1 MTLQQ
6 PLKKGF
12 KQMLAEAN
20 AVIETISVHDAR
32 DLVDKP
38 AVLFVDIRE
47 AHEIVTGVIPGA
59 LHAPRGFLEFM
70 ADPESPMHK
79 RELGGAQRLIL
90 YCATGGRSSLAAK
103 TLMEMGYTD
112 VFSMAG
118 GLAAWKAGNGP
129 LTAPD
134 HGK

>member
-1 MTLQQ
+1 MTRGIWL
-6 PLKKGF
+6 PNLPCFSSIFAKRTKSS
-12 KQMLAEAN
+12 A
-20 AVIETISVHDAR
+20 
-32 DLVDKP
+32 
-38 AVLFVDIRE
+38 
-47 AHEIVTGVIPGA
+47 GVIPGA

-70 ADPESPMHK
+70 ADPECPMYK
-79 RELGGAQRLIL
+79 RGLGGAQRLIL

-118 GLAAWKAGNGP
+118 GLAAWKAGDGP

-134 HGK
+134 DGK

>member
-1 MTLQQ
+1 MTVTA

-20 AVIETISVHDAR
+20 ATIETISVHDALG
-32 DLVDKP
+32 LVGDP
-38 AVLFVDIRE
+38 DVLFVDIRE
-47 AHEIVTGVIPGA
+47 AHEIATGVMPGA

-79 RELGGAQRLIL
+79 RELANAQRLIL

-103 TLMEMGYTD
+103 TLMDMGYTG
-112 VFSMAG
+112 VLNMAG
-118 GLAAWKAGNGP
+118 GIAAWKSANGP
-129 LTAPD
+129 LT
-134 HGK
+134 GS